1 MSQDAFDELGLQETV
16 SWSRRWEKEDTRD
29 VEHLRVGAPMGSGAF
44 GTAWLVQHRTTNA
57 VYALKAM
64 EKERAS
70 RGQWKDV
77 LMREKDIMASVP
89 PHSHV
94 ITLFNTFQARERASE
109 RERARESVRVCV
121 CVRRRCGS
129 AHEGYSPV
137 LAHALPI
144 CRRTRTRCTC

>member
-1 MSQDAFDELGLQETV
+1 MSQGAFDELGLQETV

-94 ITLFNTFQARERASE
+94 ITLFNTFQARET
-109 RERARESVRVCV
+109 RVCA
-121 CVRRRCGS
+121 RRRCGS
-129 AHEGYSPV
+129 AHEVCSPV